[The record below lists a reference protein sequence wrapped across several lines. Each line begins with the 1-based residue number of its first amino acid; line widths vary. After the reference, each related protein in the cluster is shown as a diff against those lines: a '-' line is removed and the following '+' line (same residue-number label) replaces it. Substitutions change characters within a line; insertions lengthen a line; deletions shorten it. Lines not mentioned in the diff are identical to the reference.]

1 MEKRNFSRIPFKIE
15 AHFDYN
21 GKNIRGEVEN
31 LSLKGMLLKTDVRP
45 EVDTLLPI
53 SIVLTEGK
61 EEDDDSPA
69 LHIRGRVVRQTPEG
83 IGVFFDEMDL
93 ESFSHLSKIIE
104 YNSGDPEKVK
114 NELIDYIRKNLTEE
128 EK

>member
-15 AHFDYN
+15 AQFEYN
-21 GKNIRGEVEN
+21 GQTIRGEVEN
-31 LSLKGMLLKTDVRP
+31 LSMKGMLLKTDIQP
-45 EVDTLLPI
+45 EIHTMLPI
-53 SIVLTEGK
+53 TIVLSEGYD
-61 EEDDDSPA
+61 ESLV
-69 LHIRGRVVRQTPEG
+69 LHINGTVVRQTPEG
-83 IGVFFDEMDL
+83 IGIYFDEMDL
-93 ESFSHLSKIIE
+93 DSFSHLSKIIE